1 LEEGSGTR
9 VRASCR
15 QTAWGQFI
23 AVVATA
29 VCVAGCAWSGGDE
42 PSRGTPAQ
50 RSEPPGPE
58 ARLDLA
64 VVRLD
69 ARIGN
74 VRQRSAGVVV
84 DAGRGLILTTAHTLW
99 GAHSLKVATGLG
111 VLHGRILARDPCDDL
126 AVVET
131 QPRIPGLV
139 AVPKSDGG
147 ALAGR
152 PVQSA
157 FRGGS
162 ATLTTQRVS
171 VADDPAGALADGLA
185 PDGGLRLDGRLPDD
199 ASGAP
204 LLGGDGR
211 LAGLAT
217 VFVHPGRAR
226 RAALPWSMID
236 ERLGELRD
244 GGRAVYVGWSR
255 YYRCAAAL
263 HAYATAT
270 YPGFRRTDAV
280 LNAAV
285 PATRLPG
292 TGGLD

>member
-1 LEEGSGTR
+1 L
-9 VRASCR
+9 
-15 QTAWGQFI
+15 I
-23 AVVATA
+23 AVVATVLFA
-29 VCVAGCAWSGGDE
+29 TGCIGSGDDDRP
-42 PSRGTPAQ
+42 PSAASRASPAE
-50 RSEPPGPE
+50 RDAPPGPE

-69 ARIGN
+69 ARIGT
-74 VRQRSAGVVV
+74 VAQRSAGVVV
-84 DAGRGLILTTAHTLW
+84 DADRGLILTTAHTLW

-131 QPRIPGLV
+131 QPRVPGLV
-139 AVPKSDGG
+139 AVPTGEG
-147 ALAGR
+147 VELAGR

-157 FRGGS
+157 YRGGS

-171 VADDPAGALADGLA
+171 VADDPAGELAGGLK
-185 PDGGLRLDGRLPDD
+185 PDGGLRLEGRLPGD

-204 LLGGDGR
+204 LLAGDGR

-217 VFVHPGRAR
+217 VFAHPGGTR
-226 RAALPWSMID
+226 RAALPWTMID

-244 GGRAVYVGWSR
+244 GGQAVYVGWSR
-255 YYRCAAAL
+255 HYRCAAAL
-263 HAYATAT
+263 HAYAAAT

-285 PATRLPG
+285 PASRLPG